1 MPKILNLHLDNWSL
15 AIEMANEQ
23 EREERIMQLEE
34 LDISAFEELLERAQ
48 LTVEAL

>member
-15 AIEMANEQ
+15 AMDMANEQ
-23 EREERIMQLEE
+23 EREERIIQLEE

-48 LTVEAL
+48 LITETL